1 MTQRPA
7 KPCTPV
13 RFRAWPPNLCKASNF
28 IFAFRPSSDI
38 SLCSV
43 LIPCSSVVEQTAV
56 NRSVAGSSPARGAT
70 TQNINPALSPAFA
83 GFLLPRRA
91 PQLSLTDVVAAS
103 APHAQTKP
111 SIQKPSIDGRI
122 GEKKREQENSAAI
135 LARTWIKTLRF
146 LKICHG

>member
-1 MTQRPA
+1 MLSRVFY
-7 KPCTPV
+7 C
-13 RFRAWPPNLCKASNF
+13 L
-28 IFAFRPSSDI
+28 
-38 SLCSV
+38 
-43 LIPCSSVVEQTAV
+43 
-56 NRSVAGSSPARGAT
+56 VAP
-70 TQNINPALSPAFA
+70 
-83 GFLLPRRA
+83 